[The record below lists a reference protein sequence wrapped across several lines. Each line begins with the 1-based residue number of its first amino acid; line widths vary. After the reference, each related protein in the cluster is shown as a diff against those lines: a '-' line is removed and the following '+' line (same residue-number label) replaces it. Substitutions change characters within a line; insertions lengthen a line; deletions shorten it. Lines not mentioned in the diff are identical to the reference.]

1 MGRKITRIMYVG
13 QYASAA
19 IALGL
24 ALVPLSLAGSPI
36 SYGVAYAQSDD
47 DAITVIG
54 YDKPFRLDF
63 KKLQKAI
70 RKYEEVKPRYAPDS
84 QLFFEVWP
92 NDPNDKVSDI
102 SLELVPK
109 KGDAIPITIDEQGRF
124 VMPKVEGTKW
134 RLVANR
140 GAKSV
145 AIKPIV
151 LSPGSGEND
160 RRLGDLRAQCPAMY
174 VMASPSLLERAA
186 FSALGGCDSGL
197 VNIFTR
203 SRLPLASAW
212 VEEGERKV
220 DLPTKRNIGDAG
232 KESTSYR
239 MPLADK
245 LWSNEAR
252 VLLVYALP
260 ETGVTDPAPMPEG
273 QIAPI
278 D

>member
-1 MGRKITRIMYVG
+1 MNNAPPNMTHCRRV
-13 QYASAA
+13 ALVAVL
-19 IALGL
+19 LGL
-24 ALVPLSLAGSPI
+24 STLPLTMGSEAIP
-36 SYGVAYAQSDD
+36 YGVAFAQSDD
-47 DAITVIG
+47 EAITVLG

-70 RKYEEVKPRYAPDS
+70 RKYEEVMPRFAPDS

-109 KGDAIPITIDEQGRF
+109 KGDPIAIEIDAQGRF

-145 AIKPIV
+145 AIKPVV
-151 LSPGSGEND
+151 LSPGSTETD
-160 RRLGDLRAQCPAMY
+160 RRLGDLRAQCPAMSSI
-174 VMASPSLLERAA
+174 ASLSFLERAA
-186 FSALGGCDSGL
+186 FGTMGGCESGSL
-197 VNIFTR
+197 NIFTS

-212 VEEGERKV
+212 VEEGDRRA
-220 DLPTKRNIGDAG
+220 DLPIKRYEDADG
-232 KESTSYR
+232 VSTSYR
-239 MPLADK
+239 MPLGDK
-245 LWSNEAR
+245 EWSNEAR
-252 VLLVYALP
+252 VHLVYVVP
-260 ETGVTDPAPMPEG
+260 ETTPTVPEP
-273 QIAPI
+273 QTATI